1 MDIEEFYKS
10 IAEVEDRYVQQEV
23 IPLIKQTVEKALS
36 VLRCPIRITIEHSP
50 GVGISIG
57 YERMTNASTNHE
69 PLREANHYVK
79 EEANVQIEDSAAEQ
93 VQDEWRT
100 ERKAKRK
107 SIGFS
112 VKFGDGTVIH
122 RKKAVDTWLD
132 TLKKIGLE
140 FIYNNSTNHEAW
152 HTVDDK
158 DVPVVARV
166 ETVRASDGK
175 SPQQFT
181 DGFYV
186 MTQLSNDQKV
196 KDLRRLAAFQPQL
209 KLEVQWDDD
218 FVDDDDEALDVAEEI
233 TDETQ
238 DYLTKNNKVNGF
250 VLEVVKQLYHL
261 DKLDSVKPYL
271 HRNRLIAVTKDGEF
285 NLNGM
290 FVSCSPEELR
300 ERNTRSTSTR
310 WFDTPFEV
318 DGETFY
324 LSNQW
329 VDKEHGALRLS
340 DFRRMV
346 STCYQGLL
354 KVETLGNGIYVLKE
368 L

>member
-1 MDIEEFYKS
+1 MDIGEFYKS
-10 IAEVEDRYVQQEV
+10 IAEVEDKYVQQEV
-23 IPLIKQTVEKALS
+23 IPQIRLTVEKAIS
-36 VLRCPIRITIEHSP
+36 VLRCPIRITIEHTP
-50 GVGISIG
+50 GSDISIG
-57 YERMTNASTNHE
+57 YERMTNAETKQE
-69 PLREANHYVK
+69 PLKETNNNVK
-79 EEANVQIEDSAAEQ
+79 EEANVEIEDSDAEQ
-93 VQDEWRT
+93 VQDEGRA

-107 SIGFS
+107 SVGFS

-132 TLKKIGLE
+132 ALKKIGLE
-140 FIYNNSTNHEAW
+140 FIYNNSPKHEAW

-166 ETVRASDGK
+166 ETIRASDGK

-196 KDLRRLAAFQPQL
+196 KDLKRLAAFQPQL
-209 KLEVQWDDD
+209 KLEVEWDDYC
-218 FVDDDDEALDVAEEI
+218 VDDEEEPLVVADDI
-233 TDETQ
+233 SDESH
-238 DYLTKNNKVNGF
+238 DYLIKNRTVNGF
-250 VLEVVKQLYHL
+250 VLDAVKQLYHL
-261 DKLDSVKPYL
+261 DMLDSVKPYL
-271 HRNRLIAVTKDGEF
+271 HRNRLIAVTKEGEF

-318 DGETFY
+318 DGETLY